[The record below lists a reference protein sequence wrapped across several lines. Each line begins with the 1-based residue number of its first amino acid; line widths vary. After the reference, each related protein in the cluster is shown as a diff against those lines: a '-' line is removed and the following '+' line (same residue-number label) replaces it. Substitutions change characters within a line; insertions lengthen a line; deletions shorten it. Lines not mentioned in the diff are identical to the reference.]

1 MKTLKEILEASILD
15 KVENTL
21 ANGDQ
26 QIKNEIIKF
35 LEKNFKFKKGYYT
48 ISDNPNEDGKYVV
61 DVSGD
66 VEAANEYTLKELTNE
81 YFVWGKVKG
90 CFNLSY
96 CSKLTTLE
104 GGPTEVGSI
113 WLTEC
118 NGLTSLKGAPKRV
131 RGNFSATDCKELKTL
146 DTGTEVVECDFD
158 ICYCSKLTNVK
169 GAPKM
174 VWGNFKALDCFGLY
188 KNNITRDDIERN
200 CRVEA
205 IIF

>member
-81 YFVWGKVKG
+81 A
-90 CFNLSY
+90 
-96 CSKLTTLE
+96 TTDTSEPYL
-104 GGPTEVGSI
+104 
-113 WLTEC
+113 
-118 NGLTSLKGAPKRV
+118 SLKQDVTALCLEFENIYYNIIDIVMKR
-131 RGNFSATDCKELKTL
+131 R
-146 DTGTEVVECDFD
+146 
-158 ICYCSKLTNVK
+158 
-169 GAPKM
+169 
-174 VWGNFKALDCFGLY
+174 LY
-188 KNNITRDDIERN
+188 GDKKNYRS
-200 CRVEA
+200 
-205 IIF
+205 